1 MSNDLFSAMSA
12 ASSGLRA
19 QTVRIRL
26 SAENLANANS
36 TGETPGADPYRR
48 KEAVFKTYLD
58 KEVAAERV
66 KVANVRES
74 TAPFPMKYDPSHPAA
89 DEDGMVKLPNVS
101 ALVEMTDLRE
111 AQRAYEANL
120 NVVEASRGMLMSAVD
135 ILKA

>member
-1 MSNDLFSAMSA
+1 MSGDLMSAMSA

-48 KEAVFKTYLD
+48 KEAVFKSYMD
-58 KEVAAERV
+58 KDAGTERV
-66 KVANVRES
+66 KVSGVRYDNS
-74 TAPFPMKYDPSHPAA
+74 AFRIKYDPSHPAA
-89 DEDGMVKLPNVS
+89 DENGMVKLPNVS
-101 ALVEMTDLRE
+101 ALTEMTDLRE

-120 NVVEASRGMLMSAVD
+120 NIVEASRSMLLSAVD